1 MSGRATVVLAV
12 ASLVAVVFAIAWL
25 AALARPRAINGAN
38 GVVYVETNS
47 PEPDNSNAIL
57 AFRYVNGKLD
67 ARHVDRYRT
76 RGRGSFD
83 LSNTGVLDSDQEVII
98 NPSRTFLFAVNA
110 GSDTIAAFQIAATG
124 ALTPVKGSPFPS
136 NGVAPASLGL
146 SGNTLIVANKAQDG
160 IRLDLPRTRP
170 ANYTSFRVKADGSL
184 SKPVS
189 SIDIPPPS
197 RWLGASPLQTYVTPG
212 GKVMISSEE
221 EGSGPLNVGV
231 FRAFRIGTDGRL
243 IEGSNSPVTLDPA
256 VFDDNSLRRN
266 NWPAGL
272 VSHPSRNILYAQV
285 ANQNRMVI
293 YTWDQDAR
301 LRFVRAMPN
310 PGAVLPC
317 WTEVNAAG
325 TRLYSGNAGSGNITV
340 FDISQDPLHPGQ
352 MQSIHLDGVGN
363 PWNFALD
370 PSGRE
375 LFIVNMRAD
384 ARHVPSDEGNTLHAL
399 RIGSDGRLAELSSS
413 PVKIPVPVNTN
424 PYGIAV
430 LPTR

>member
-1 MSGRATVVLAV
+1 
-12 ASLVAVVFAIAWL
+12 
-25 AALARPRAINGAN
+25 
-38 GVVYVETNS
+38 
-47 PEPDNSNAIL
+47 
-57 AFRYVNGKLD
+57 
-67 ARHVDRYRT
+67 
-76 RGRGSFD
+76 
-83 LSNTGVLDSDQEVII
+83 
-98 NPSRTFLFAVNA
+98 
-110 GSDTIAAFQIAATG
+110 
-124 ALTPVKGSPFPS
+124 
-136 NGVAPASLGL
+136 
-146 SGNTLIVANKAQDG
+146 
-160 IRLDLPRTRP
+160 
-170 ANYTSFRVKADGSL
+170 
-184 SKPVS
+184 
-189 SIDIPPPS
+189 
-197 RWLGASPLQTYVTPG
+197 
-212 GKVMISSEE
+212 
-221 EGSGPLNVGV
+221 
-231 FRAFRIGTDGRL
+231 
-243 IEGSNSPVTLDPA
+243 

-352 MQSIHLDGVGN
+352 MQSIHLNGVGN